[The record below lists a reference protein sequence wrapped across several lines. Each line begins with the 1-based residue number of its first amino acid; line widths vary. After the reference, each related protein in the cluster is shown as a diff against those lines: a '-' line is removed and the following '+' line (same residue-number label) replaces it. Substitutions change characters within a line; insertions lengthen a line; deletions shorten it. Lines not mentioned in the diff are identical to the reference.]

1 MKKIIRLFFI
11 ILLFQLLAVSVFA
24 QEKINQ
30 FKSDISINKDGTI
43 NVKEEV
49 DYDFGSEY
57 RHGIYRDIPY
67 LKTNKD
73 GKKYIMILKIIDV
86 KDQTGNEYKYTL
98 SKINEKIHL
107 KIGDPDQTITGTH
120 IYIIDYK
127 VSGVLTYFSDHDEL
141 YWNVSGNDWTV
152 PINQIATT
160 VTLPSNVVSEK
171 VRLQCY
177 TGASGITASDCVRSY
192 DLGRADF
199 NTSRAFGAGEGLTV
213 VVSFPKG
220 LVSVLEPQLF
230 TPFWE
235 AWYGRVL
242 KTLITLVLI
251 VVSLLWYLVYPVW
264 IVIKWYKYGR
274 DPKVGGP
281 ITAWFDPPKTESGR
295 SLTPAETGTLIDER
309 AQLKDVCA
317 MIVDLARRGY
327 FKIEEKKKKD
337 FYLVR
342 RSSGKSEGGLLP
354 FEQTMFSGIFDTED
368 EVRLK
373 DKQLFTTVEKV
384 KSQLYNQLVKG
395 KFFPKNPQS
404 IRNFYTFI
412 TVMSMLTFNLPLFLI
427 SLIFGRAMPAK
438 TTDGARAANVAKS
451 LRNFL
456 SSQERQLKFQAE
468 KQLFFEKLLPFA
480 VAFGVE
486 KIWAERFKDIDLKQP
501 DWYTGYQTGQFN
513 SVIFANSLNSSFTSF
528 ASAATPVSSSTGF
541 SSGFSGGSSGGGGGG
556 GGGGSW

>member
-1 MKKIIRLFFI
+1 MKKITQVIFI
-11 ILLFQLLAVSVFA
+11 FVFLLILSSSVSA

-30 FKSDISINKDGTI
+30 FRSDITINKDGSIVVSETI
-43 NVKEEV
+43 
-49 DYDFGSEY
+49 DYDFGSEH
-57 RHGIYRDIPY
+57 RHGIYRNIPY
-67 LKTNKD
+67 LKTNKQR
-73 GKKYIMILKIIDV
+73 KKFLLNLTVDSV
-86 KDQTGNEYKYTL
+86 KDENGVKYKYSTSRL
-98 SKINEKIHL
+98 DGNLRI
-107 KIGDPDQTITGTH
+107 KIGDPDMTITGAH

-127 VSGVLTYFSDHDEL
+127 VGGVLTYFSDHDEL
-141 YWNVSGNDWTV
+141 YWNTTGNDWTV
-152 PINQIATT
+152 PISQIATT
-160 VTLPSNVVSEK
+160 ITLPVSVVGEK

-177 TGASGITASDCVRSY
+177 TGASGSTASDCVSSY
-192 DLGRADF
+192 DSGRADF
-199 NTSRAFGAGEGLTV
+199 NSSRAFGAGEGLTV
-213 VVSFPKG
+213 VVGFPKG
-220 LVSVLEPQLF
+220 LVSVLEPKLY

-235 AWYGRVL
+235 SWYGRIL
-242 KTLITLVLI
+242 KTLIILVLTGL
-251 VVSLLWYLVYPVW
+251 SLLWYLVYPVW
-264 IVIKWYKYGR
+264 IIIKWYKYGR

-281 ITAWFDPPKTESGR
+281 VTAWFDPPKTGSGR
-295 SLTPAETGTLIDER
+295 PLTPAETGTLIDER

-342 RSSGKSEGGLLP
+342 RSSGKSEGGLMQ
-354 FEQTMFSGIFDTED
+354 FEQTMFSGIFDEDD

-373 DKQLFTTVEKV
+373 DKRLFTTVEKV
-384 KSQLYNQLVKG
+384 KSQLYDQLLKE

-412 TVMSMLTFNLPLFLI
+412 TVMALMTFNLPLFLI
-427 SLIFGRAMPAK
+427 SLIFGRAIPAK
-438 TTDGARAANVAKS
+438 TADGARAANVAKS

-456 SSQERQLKFQAE
+456 SSQERQLEFQAE

-513 SVIFANSLNSSFTSF
+513 SILFANSLNSSFTSF
-528 ASAATPVSSSTGF
+528 AAAATPTSSSSGF